1 MKTSKYILILLA
13 ALGLTTA
20 CQDRDWDAPD
30 ETTGME
36 SYGNQNLVATNVKT
50 IAEVKNLF
58 KNEINNNGLKEIKEP
73 MQIMGL
79 ITGND
84 ESGNIYNALY
94 IQDNTGALAISVGQG
109 GLQGPFS
116 VGQCVLIEL
125 NGLYIGGY
133 GKQGQI
139 GTTYTNPNKEGA
151 TPQVGRMSRYIWQTH
166 YKLIPPIAGLIV
178 SPIECKWNFNS
189 LDLENDCAKLVTLK
203 GVTLAEADGKAV
215 YAPDDGSAS
224 IVGGSVNRNISGV
237 SDVVLR
243 VSTYAKFAKAVMPTG
258 RVDITGI
265 ATRYNNVWQVLMR
278 TDRDIVPSNTDAPP
292 VATPTGSG
300 TAADPYNVAGAAQ
313 YTKTLAAD
321 KQSDTEIY
329 TKGIIV
335 AITEMDTTGTFGNA
349 TYLISDYSD
358 ASTGTFQVYRGYGV
372 NGQKFNAPGA
382 TIIKEGQ
389 EVVIKGKVVNYK
401 GNTPQYAQGSTI
413 VSLK

>member
-50 IAEVKNLF
+50 IAEVKNLY

-224 IVGGSVNRNISGV
+224 IVGGSVNRTISGV

-243 VSTYAKFAKAVMPTG
+243 ISTYAKFAKAVMPTG

-300 TAADPYNVAGAAQ
+300 TAADPYNVQGIINA
-313 YTKTLAAD
+313 TKNIASGETT
-321 KQSDTEIY
+321 KEEIY
-329 TKGIIV
+329 AKGYV
-335 AITEMDTTGTFGNA
+335 VGKPSFVSKYSSMN
-349 TYLISDYSD
+349 YYISDD
-358 ASTGTFQVYRGYGV
+358 
-372 NGQKFNAPGA
+372 
-382 TIIKEGQ
+382 KEGNLNSFYVYSGQ
-389 EVVIKGKVVNYK
+389 GLGNTKFTSEEDLKAGDEVVVCGKVTNFNGTIEFQSQNY
-401 GNTPQYAQGSTI
+401 I
-413 VSLK
+413 VSLNGKTK

>member
-292 VATPTGSG
+292 TATPTGKG
-300 TAADPYNVAGAAQ
+300 TAADPFNVQGIIND
-313 YTKTLAAD
+313 TKDLESGKTTD
-321 KQSDTEIY
+321 NEIY
-329 TKGIIV
+329 AKGYV
-335 AITEMDTTGTFGNA
+335 VGKPSFNSK
-349 TYLISDYSD
+349 YSSLSYYISDD
-358 ASTGTFQVYRGYGV
+358 
-372 NGQKFNAPGA
+372 
-382 TIIKEGQ
+382 KEGNLNSFYVYSGQ
-389 EVVIKGKVVNYK
+389 GLGNTKFTSEEDLKAGDEVVVCGKVTNFNGTIEFQSQNY
-401 GNTPQYAQGSTI
+401 I
-413 VSLK
+413 VSLNGKTK

>member
-13 ALGLTTA
+13 ALGLNTA

-50 IAEVKNLF
+50 IAEVKNLY

-224 IVGGSVNRNISGV
+224 IVGGSVNRTISGV

-243 VSTYAKFAKAVMPTG
+243 ISTYAKFAKAVMPTG

-292 VATPTGSG
+292 VATPSGSG
-300 TAADPYNVAGAAQ
+300 TAADPYNVQGIINA
-313 YTKTLAAD
+313 TKNIASGETT
-321 KQSDTEIY
+321 KEEIY
-329 TKGIIV
+329 AKGYV
-335 AITEMDTTGTFGNA
+335 VGKPSFN
-349 TYLISDYSD
+349 SKYSSLSYYIAD
-358 ASTGTFQVYRGYGV
+358 D
-372 NGQKFNAPGA
+372 
-382 TIIKEGQ
+382 KEGNLNSFYVYSGQ
-389 EVVIKGKVVNYK
+389 GLGKTKFTSEEDLKAGDEVVVCGKVTNFNGTIEFQSQNY
-401 GNTPQYAQGSTI
+401 I
-413 VSLK
+413 VLLNGKTK

>member
-50 IAEVKNLF
+50 IAEVKNLY

-224 IVGGSVNRNISGV
+224 IVGGSVNRTISGV

-243 VSTYAKFAKAVMPTG
+243 ISTYAKFAKAVMPTG

-300 TAADPYNVAGAAQ
+300 TAADPYNVQGIINA
-313 YTKTLAAD
+313 TKNIASGETT
-321 KQSDTEIY
+321 KEEIY
-329 TKGIIV
+329 AKGYV
-335 AITEMDTTGTFGNA
+335 VGKPSFN
-349 TYLISDYSD
+349 SKYSSLSYYIAD
-358 ASTGTFQVYRGYGV
+358 D
-372 NGQKFNAPGA
+372 
-382 TIIKEGQ
+382 KEGNLNSFYVYSGQ
-389 EVVIKGKVVNYK
+389 GLGKTKFTSEEDLKAGDEVVVCGKVTNFNGTIEFQSQNY
-401 GNTPQYAQGSTI
+401 I
-413 VSLK
+413 VLLNGKTK

>member
-50 IAEVKNLF
+50 IAEVKNLY

-224 IVGGSVNRNISGV
+224 IVGGSVNRTISGV

-300 TAADPYNVAGAAQ
+300 TAADPYNVQGIINA
-313 YTKTLAAD
+313 TKNIASGETT
-321 KQSDTEIY
+321 KEEIY
-329 TKGIIV
+329 AKGYV
-335 AITEMDTTGTFGNA
+335 VGKPSFN
-349 TYLISDYSD
+349 SKYSSLSYYIAD
-358 ASTGTFQVYRGYGV
+358 D
-372 NGQKFNAPGA
+372 
-382 TIIKEGQ
+382 KEGNLNSFYVYSGQ
-389 EVVIKGKVVNYK
+389 GLGKTKFTSEEDLKAGDEVVVCGKVTNFNGTIEFQSQNY
-401 GNTPQYAQGSTI
+401 I
-413 VSLK
+413 VLLNGKTK

>member
-20 CQDRDWDAPD
+20 CQDRDWDAPS

-36 SYGNQNLVATNVKT
+36 SFGNPLLVTTNVKT
-50 IAEVKNLF
+50 IAEVKNLY
-58 KNEINNNGLKEIKEP
+58 KNEINNNGLKEVKEP
-73 MQIMGL
+73 MQIMGM

-151 TPQVGRMSRYIWQTH
+151 TPQVGRMSRYIWQSH
-166 YKLIPPIAGLIV
+166 YKLISPISGLIV
-178 SPIECKWNFNS
+178 NPIECKWNFNS
-189 LDLENDCAKLVTLK
+189 LDLEKDCAKLVTLK

-224 IVGGSVNRNISGV
+224 IVGGSVNRTISGV

-243 VSTYAKFAKAVMPTG
+243 VSTYAKIAKAVMPTG

>member
-58 KNEINNNGLKEIKEP
+58 KNEINNNGLKEVKEP

-139 GTTYTNPNKEGA
+139 GTTYTNPNKEDA
-151 TPQVGRMSRYIWQTH
+151 TPQVGRMSRYIWQSH

-224 IVGGSVNRNISGV
+224 IVGGSVNRTISGV

-243 VSTYAKFAKAVMPTG
+243 VSTYADFAKSVMPTG

-278 TDRDIVPSNTDAPP
+278 TDRDIVPSSTDGPP
-292 VATPTGSG
+292 VATPTGTG
-300 TAADPYNVAGAAQ
+300 TAADPFNVQGIIND
-313 YTKTLAAD
+313 TKDLESGKTTD
-321 KQSDTEIY
+321 NEIY
-329 TKGIIV
+329 AKGYV
-335 AITEMDTTGTFGNA
+335 VGKPSFN
-349 TYLISDYSD
+349 SKYSSLSYYIAD
-358 ASTGTFQVYRGYGV
+358 D
-372 NGQKFNAPGA
+372 
-382 TIIKEGQ
+382 KEGNLNSFYVYSGQ
-389 EVVIKGKVVNYK
+389 GLGKTKFTSEEDLKAGDEVVVCGKVTNYN
-401 GNTPQYAQGSTI
+401 GTIEFQSQNYI
-413 VSLK
+413 VSLNGKTK

>member
-224 IVGGSVNRNISGV
+224 IVGGSVNRTISGV

-292 VATPTGSG
+292 VATPSGKG
-300 TAADPYNVAGAAQ
+300 TAADPFNVQGIIND
-313 YTKTLAAD
+313 TKDLESGKTTD
-321 KQSDTEIY
+321 NEIY
-329 TKGIIV
+329 AKGYV
-335 AITEMDTTGTFGNA
+335 VGKPSFN
-349 TYLISDYSD
+349 SKYSSLSYYIAD
-358 ASTGTFQVYRGYGV
+358 D
-372 NGQKFNAPGA
+372 
-382 TIIKEGQ
+382 KEGNLNSFYVYSGQ
-389 EVVIKGKVVNYK
+389 GLGKTKFTSEDDLKAGDEVIVCGKVTNYN
-401 GNTPQYAQGSTI
+401 GTIEFQSQNYI
-413 VSLK
+413 VSLNGKTK

>member
-50 IAEVKNLF
+50 IAEVKNLY
-58 KNEINNNGLKEIKEP
+58 KNEINNNGLKEVKEP

-151 TPQVGRMSRYIWQTH
+151 TPQVGRMSRYIWQSH

-189 LDLENDCAKLVTLK
+189 LDLENDCAKLVTLR
-203 GVTLAEADGKAV
+203 GVTLAEADGTAV

-224 IVGGSVNRNISGV
+224 IVGGSVNRTISGV

-243 VSTYAKFAKAVMPTG
+243 VSTYAKFAKSVMPTG

-292 VATPTGSG
+292 VATPTGKG
-300 TAADPYNVAGAAQ
+300 TADDPFNVAGAAQ

-329 TKGIIV
+329 TKGIV
-335 AITEMDTTGTFGNA
+335 VGITEMDTDPKSTYGNA

-358 ASTGTFQVYRGYGV
+358 ASTGSFQIYRGYGLK
-372 NGQKFNAPGA
+372 GEKFNKTGA
-382 TIIKEGQ
+382 TLIKVGDK
-389 EVVIKGKVVNYK
+389 VTIKGKVINYK
-401 GNTPQYAQGSTI
+401 GNTLQ
-413 VSLK
+413 

>member
-243 VSTYAKFAKAVMPTG
+243 ISTYAKFAKAVMPTG

-292 VATPTGSG
+292 VATPTGKG
-300 TAADPYNVAGAAQ
+300 TADDPYNVAGAAQ

-372 NGQKFNAPGA
+372 NGQKFSAPGA

>member
-58 KNEINNNGLKEIKEP
+58 KNEINNNGLKEVKEP

-151 TPQVGRMSRYIWQTH
+151 TPQVGRMSRYIWQSH

-224 IVGGSVNRNISGV
+224 IVGGSVNRTISGV

-243 VSTYAKFAKAVMPTG
+243 VSTYADFAKSVMPTG

-292 VATPTGSG
+292 VATPAGKG
-300 TAADPYNVAGAAQ
+300 TADDPFNVAG
-313 YTKTLAAD
+313 
-321 KQSDTEIY
+321 
-329 TKGIIV
+329 
-335 AITEMDTTGTFGNA
+335 
-349 TYLISDYSD
+349 
-358 ASTGTFQVYRGYGV
+358 
-372 NGQKFNAPGA
+372 
-382 TIIKEGQ
+382 IIKETKDLASGKTTEKEFYAKGYVVGKPSFVSKYSSMNYYISDDKEGNLNSFYVYSGQ
-389 EVVIKGKVVNYK
+389 GLGKTKFTSEEDLKAGDEVVVCGKVTNYN
-401 GNTPQYAQGSTI
+401 GTIEFQSQNYI
-413 VSLK
+413 VSLNGKTK

>member
-1 MKTSKYILILLA
+1 MKTSKYILIALA

-20 CQDRDWDAPD
+20 CQDRDWDAPN

-36 SYGNQNLVATNVKT
+36 AYGNQNLVATNVKT

-58 KNEINNNGLKEIKEP
+58 KNEINNNGLKEVKQP
-73 MQIMGL
+73 MQIMGM

-151 TPQVGRMSRYIWQTH
+151 TPQVGRMSRYIWQSH
-166 YKLIPPIAGLIV
+166 YKLISPIAGLMV
-178 SPIECKWNFNS
+178 TPIECKWNFNK
-189 LDLENDCAKLVTLK
+189 LDFESDCAKLVTLR

-215 YAPDDGSAS
+215 YAPDDGSAA
-224 IVGGSVNRNISGV
+224 IVGGSVNRTISGV
-237 SDVVLR
+237 SDIVLR
-243 VSTYAKFAKAVMPTG
+243 VSTYADFAKAAMPTG

-292 VATPTGSG
+292 VATPSGKG
-300 TAADPYNVAGAAQ
+300 TAEDPYNVQGIINA
-313 YTKTLAAD
+313 TKNIASGETT
-321 KQSDTEIY
+321 KEEIY
-329 TKGIIV
+329 AKGYV
-335 AITEMDTTGTFGNA
+335 VGKPSFV
-349 TYLISDYSD
+349 SKYSSMSYYIAD
-358 ASTGTFQVYRGYGV
+358 D
-372 NGQKFNAPGA
+372 
-382 TIIKEGQ
+382 KEGNLNSFYVYSGQ
-389 EVVIKGKVVNYK
+389 GLGNTKFTSEEDLKAGDEVVVCGKVTNYN
-401 GNTPQYAQGSTI
+401 GTIEFQSQNYI
-413 VSLK
+413 VSLNGKTK

>member
-292 VATPTGSG
+292 VATPSGKG
-300 TAADPYNVAGAAQ
+300 TAADPFNVQGIIND
-313 YTKTLAAD
+313 TKDLESGKTTD
-321 KQSDTEIY
+321 NEIY
-329 TKGIIV
+329 AKGYV
-335 AITEMDTTGTFGNA
+335 VGKPSFN
-349 TYLISDYSD
+349 SKYSSLSYYIAD
-358 ASTGTFQVYRGYGV
+358 D
-372 NGQKFNAPGA
+372 
-382 TIIKEGQ
+382 KEGNLNSFYVYSGQ
-389 EVVIKGKVVNYK
+389 GLGKTKFTSEDDLKAGDEVIVCGKVTNYN
-401 GNTPQYAQGSTI
+401 GTIEFQSQNYI
-413 VSLK
+413 VSLNGKTK

>member
-189 LDLENDCAKLVTLK
+189 LNLENDCAKLVTLK

-224 IVGGSVNRNISGV
+224 IVGGSVNRTISGV

-278 TDRDIVPSNTDAPP
+278 TDRDIVESTTPAPP
-292 VATPTGSG
+292 TATPTGKG
-300 TAADPYNVAGAAQ
+300 TAADPFNVQGIIND
-313 YTKTLAAD
+313 TKDLESGKTTD
-321 KQSDTEIY
+321 NEIY
-329 TKGIIV
+329 AKGYV
-335 AITEMDTTGTFGNA
+335 VGKPSFN
-349 TYLISDYSD
+349 SKYSSLSYYIAD
-358 ASTGTFQVYRGYGV
+358 D
-372 NGQKFNAPGA
+372 
-382 TIIKEGQ
+382 KEGNLNSFYVYSGQ
-389 EVVIKGKVVNYK
+389 GLGKTKFTSEDDLKAGDEVIVCGKVTNYN
-401 GNTPQYAQGSTI
+401 GTIEFQSQNYI
-413 VSLK
+413 VSLNGKTK